1 MTGGRRAPLWWQLL
15 RIGAAA
21 GRAASAGR
29 TRGLALVCATLA
41 TGLAISAITLVFAAY
56 EGRDLRDAARS
67 PVRTSEAEA
76 EAGAEAGA
84 GAAKARPPLLY
95 RPAFDVVDNLQ
106 YQVVYVLPL
115 RDDAPLPPGVS
126 AWPRPGQALLSP
138 ALLAAGRDEGITTR
152 YGTVAGTVGE
162 EGLASP
168 GERFAYVRPARVPA
182 DTSTMWPVARF
193 GSPSPSGIGENLFV
207 KPVHLLLG
215 IAVFMGALPAA
226 ALSVSG
232 ARAGSDA
239 RDQRTALL
247 GALGGG
253 RRARAVINTGEAALP
268 VALGT
273 LAGTGVALW
282 LLAQDTRLP
291 LVGYTL
297 AVADARRWA
306 WALLGAPLLAA
317 ALVLLCVVLTHPPQD
332 RRQGPRPR
340 LVRTRLPRWWPYLCP
355 LMALVAVQG
364 PGLAPNPGV
373 RLLIY
378 VIGVGGTILTLPSL
392 IGLAAVAAGHGLARL
407 GRRTGRPGALVSG
420 RWAAAWPG
428 ATVRLTAGV
437 VIAFVLVGQT
447 QLWVTRN
454 TGPAVQAQQTVKRV
468 GTSAI
473 LVDLRDDKPV
483 PPAFLTELPPG
494 VTALKLSVDHAKG
507 TAELNGPCQ
516 ALQRLSL
523 PCSPQAVRVELRT
536 ADVRVREL
544 ASWDTPGQGLLAR
557 QTTTP
562 QGSVIVLVGE
572 PGRQISVPAV
582 KEAANR
588 HLGMAIP
595 VETIAGS
602 WLNGATMD
610 NRQGLWVLLFGAFA
624 VIVTTVSIVVSNLAE
639 FVRFSRQITALTVL
653 SGNRTIYLSTA
664 FFTLFVP
671 LLAASLI
678 GLATHYVLATPM
690 TTGAYADGASLSWPV
705 LAAVLATASAMALL
719 VWLWGAHGAVR
730 LTHRWRPTAD

>member
-1 MTGGRRAPLWWQLL
+1 MTKARRAPLWWQLL
-15 RIGAAA
+15 RVGAAA
-21 GRAASAGR
+21 GREASAGR
-29 TRGLALVCATLA
+29 ARFVALLCATLA
-41 TGLAISAITLVFAAY
+41 TGLAISAITLIFAAY

-67 PVRTSEAEA
+67 PVRASETAEA
-76 EAGAEAGA
+76 QA
-84 GAAKARPPLLY
+84 PLLY
-95 RPAFDVVDNLQ
+95 RPTFDVVNNLQ
-106 YQVVYVLPL
+106 YQVVYVLPKS
-115 RDDAPLPPGVS
+115 DDAPLPPGVS
-126 AWPRPGQALLSP
+126 AWPQPGQALLSP

-152 YGTVAGTVGE
+152 YGTVAGTIGE

-168 GERFAYVRPARVPA
+168 GERFAYVRPAQAPA
-182 DTSTMWPVARF
+182 DTSRMWPVARF

-207 KPVHLLLG
+207 KPVYLLLG

-226 ALSVSG
+226 ALSVSS

-253 RRARAVINTGEAALP
+253 WRARAVINTGEAALP

-273 LAGTGVALW
+273 LAGIGIGLW
-282 LLAQDTRLP
+282 VLAQDTRLP

-306 WALLGAPLLAA
+306 WAVLAAPLLAA
-317 ALVLLCVVLTHPPQD
+317 ALVLLTVVLTHPPQD

-340 LVRTRLPRWWPYLCP
+340 LIRTRLPRWWPYLCP
-355 LMALVAVQG
+355 LMVFIAVQG
-364 PGLAPNPGV
+364 PGLAPTPAV

-392 IGLAAVAAGHGLARL
+392 IGLAAVAAGHALARA
-407 GRRTGRPGALVSG
+407 GRRTGRSGALVSG

-483 PPAFLTELPPG
+483 PLAFLAELPLG
-494 VTALKLSVDHAKG
+494 VTALKLSVNQAKG
-507 TAELNGPCQ
+507 TAELNGPCE

-523 PCSPQAVRVELRT
+523 PCSPQAVPVELRT

-562 QGSVIVLVGE
+562 QGSVIVLVGDK
-572 PGRQISVPAV
+572 GRQISVPTV

-602 WLNGATMD
+602 WLNAANMD

-624 VIVTTVSIVVSNLAE
+624 VIVITISIVVSNLAE
-639 FVRFSRQITALTVL
+639 FVRFSRQITALSVL

-664 FFTLFVP
+664 FFTLFIP
-671 LLAASLI
+671 LMAASLI
-678 GLATHYVLATPM
+678 GLATHYWLATPM

-705 LAAVLATASAMALL
+705 LTIVLATTLAMALF
-719 VWLWGAHGAVR
+719 VWLWGAYGAVR
-730 LTHRWRPTAD
+730 LSHRWRPPAD

>member
-29 TRGLALVCATLA
+29 TRCVALACATLA
-41 TGLAISAITLVFAAY
+41 AGLAISAIALIFAAY

-67 PVRTSEAEA
+67 PVRASEAA
-76 EAGAEAGA
+76 E
-84 GAAKARPPLLY
+84 ARPPLLY
-95 RPAFDVVDNLQ
+95 RPAFDVVDDLQ

-126 AWPRPGQALLSP
+126 AWPGPGQALLSP
-138 ALLAAGRDEGITTR
+138 ALLAAGRDEGIATR
-152 YGTVAGTVGE
+152 YGTVAGTIGE
-162 EGLASP
+162 EGLAGP
-168 GERFAYVRPARVPA
+168 GERFAYVRPARAPA
-182 DTSTMWPVARF
+182 DTSRMWPVARF

-226 ALSVSG
+226 ALSVSS

-247 GALGGG
+247 AALGGG

-268 VALGT
+268 VAVGT
-273 LAGTGVALW
+273 LAGLGASLW
-282 LLAQDTRLP
+282 LLARDTRLP

-306 WALLGAPLLAA
+306 WALVGAPLLAA

-355 LMALVAVQG
+355 LMVLIAVQG
-364 PGLAPNPGV
+364 PGLAPSPAM

-407 GRRTGRPGALVSG
+407 GRRTGRSGALISG

-454 TGPAVQAQQTVKRV
+454 TGPALQAEQTVERV
-468 GTSAI
+468 GTSAL
-473 LVDLRDDKPV
+473 LVDVLDDEPT
-483 PPAFLTELPPG
+483 PPAFLKALPSG
-494 VTALKLSVDHAKG
+494 VEVLRLNVDHARA
-507 TAELNGPCQ
+507 TAELNGPCE
-516 ALQRLSL
+516 ALRRLSL
-523 PCSPQAVRVELRT
+523 PCSAEAVPVEPRT

-544 ASWDTPGQGLLAR
+544 YNWDTPGRGLFAR
-557 QTTTP
+557 QTSTP
-562 QGSVIVLVGE
+562 KGSVIVLVGN

-588 HLGMAIP
+588 HLGMAAT
-595 VETIAGS
+595 VDTIAGS
-602 WLNGATMD
+602 SLNAATMD
-610 NRQGLWVLLFGAFA
+610 DRQGLWVLLFGAFA
-624 VIVTTVSIVVSNLAE
+624 VIVTAVSIVVSNLAE
-639 FVRFSRQITALTVL
+639 FVRFSRQITALSVL

-678 GLATHYVLATPM
+678 GLATHYWLATPM
-690 TTGAYADGASLSWPV
+690 TTGAHSDGASLSWPV
-705 LAAVLATASAMALL
+705 LVIVLATTSAMALL
-719 VWLWGAHGAVR
+719 VWLWGAYGAVR

>member
-1 MTGGRRAPLWWQLL
+1 MA
-15 RIGAAA
+15 
-21 GRAASAGR
+21 
-29 TRGLALVCATLA
+29 V
-41 TGLAISAITLVFAAY
+41 SAITLIFAAY

-67 PVRTSEAEA
+67 PVRASEA
-76 EAGAEAGA
+76 
-84 GAAKARPPLLY
+84 AAAQVPLLY
-95 RPAFDVVDNLQ
+95 RPTFDVVDNLQ
-106 YQVVYVLPL
+106 FQVVYVLPL
-115 RDDAPLPPGVS
+115 REDAPLPPGVS

-138 ALLAAGRDEGITTR
+138 ALRAAGRDEGIETR
-152 YGTVAGTVGE
+152 YGVVAGTIGE
-162 EGLASP
+162 AGLASP
-168 GERFAYVRPARVPA
+168 GERFAYVRPVDPPA
-182 DTSTMWPVARF
+182 DVSRMWPVARF
-193 GSPSPSGIGENLFV
+193 GAPSPSGIGENLFV

-226 ALSVSG
+226 ALSVSS

-239 RDQRTALL
+239 RDQRTAVLE
-247 GALGGG
+247 ALGGG
-253 RRARAVINTGEAALP
+253 RRARAVINVGEAALP
-268 VALGT
+268 VAVGT
-273 LAGTGVALW
+273 LAGIGVSLW
-282 LLAQDTRLP
+282 VLARDTRLP
-291 LVGYTL
+291 LVDDTL

-306 WALLGAPLLAA
+306 WAVAGAPLLAA
-317 ALVLLCVVLTHPPQD
+317 ALVLLSVVLTHPPQG

-340 LVRTRLPRWWPYLCP
+340 LVRTRLPRWWPCLCP
-355 LMALVAVQG
+355 FMVFLAVQG
-364 PGLAPNPGV
+364 PGLAPNPAA

-392 IGLAAVAAGHGLARL
+392 IGLAAVAAGHALARL
-407 GRRTGRPGALVSG
+407 GRRTGLSGALVSG

-473 LVDLRDDKPV
+473 LVDVRDERPI
-483 PPAFLTELPPG
+483 PPAFLAALPSG
-494 VTALKLSVDHAKG
+494 VEAMRLSVDQAKA
-507 TAELNGPCQ
+507 TAELNGSCA
-516 ALQRLSL
+516 ALRRLSL
-523 PCSPQAVRVELRT
+523 PCTPQAVPVDPRT

-544 ASWDTPGQGLLAR
+544 YSWDTPGQGLFAR
-557 QTTTP
+557 QTPTP

-588 HLGMAIP
+588 HLGMAVP

-602 WLNGATMD
+602 WLTAAHKD
-610 NRQGLWVLLFGAFA
+610 DRQGQWVLLFGAFA
-624 VIVTTVSIVVSNLAE
+624 VMVTVVSIVVSNLAE
-639 FVRFSRQITALTVL
+639 FVRFSRQITALSVV

-664 FFTLFVP
+664 FFSLFVP

-678 GLATHYVLATPM
+678 GLATHYWLATPM
-690 TTGAYADGASLSWPV
+690 TTGAYADGAALSWP
-705 LAAVLATASAMALL
+705 LLNTVLATSLAMALT
-719 VWLWGAHGAVR
+719 VWLWGAYGAVR
-730 LTHRWRPTAD
+730 LTSRWRPTAD